1 MWCGMIFDID
11 EIIKSRQII
20 RDILTGSK
28 TTSTL
33 TVEQLNIIEK
43 EIKHLETSIN
53 TFSSICKTANILP
66 ISYKKVIRDK
76 EELDKAV
83 SRHKTLVF
91 NKLIS
96 ILKKGKLNGFR
107 SFQNVRNSR

>member
-1 MWCGMIFDID
+1 MGYSMIFDID

-20 RDILTGSK
+20 RGILAGSK

-33 TVEQLNIIEK
+33 TVEQLE
-43 EIKHLETSIN
+43 
-53 TFSSICKTANILP
+53 
-66 ISYKKVIRDK
+66 
-76 EELDKAV
+76 KAV

-96 ILKKGKLNGFR
+96 ILKKGKLNGFK

>member
-33 TVEQLNIIEK
+33 TVEQLNIVEK
-43 EIKHLETSIN
+43 EIKHLETSI
-53 TFSSICKTANILP
+53 CKTTNILP
-66 ISYKKVIRDK
+66 ISCKKVIRDK
-76 EELDKAV
+76 EELEKAV

-91 NKLIS
+91 NKSIS

>member
-1 MWCGMIFDID
+1 MGYSMIFDID

-20 RDILTGSK
+20 RGILAGSK

-33 TVEQLNIIEK
+33 TVEQLNIIQK

-53 TFSSICKTANILP
+53 TFSSICKTTNILP

-76 EELDKAV
+76 EELEKAV

-96 ILKKGKLNGFR
+96 ILKKGKLNGFK